1 VSDLVLDIIFSSL
14 VLLSLETEPAA
25 RVGALTGA
33 GGWLEQKDPR
43 DAKFGGNNGS
53 GLPDE

>member
-1 VSDLVLDIIFSSL
+1 L
-14 VLLSLETEPAA
+14 VLLSLGSEPVAGF
-25 RVGALTGA
+25 GAFIGA

-43 DAKFGGNNGS
+43 DAKFGGKDGS